1 MSKRILAASIAFLLT
16 LNAKAQ
22 IGVMKLVGPGSKD
35 YSIGFGAFIKTGIPV
50 ADAASA
56 TIEIGANL
64 FPDKDYPSDYG
75 TIMCPL
81 KLGYRYT
88 LNGTGEG
95 FYVEPQAGYNL
106 FGLTS
111 LQDDGG
117 QNVDL
122 KYHGIVLATGVGYL
136 FNLGRTPFDLYLR
149 YETVIVHG
157 GSNNMVSLG
166 VARVIS
172 FGKRNSD
179 YYSNN

>member
-1 MSKRILAASIAFLLT
+1 MSKKIVAVFVAAFLVVQA
-16 LNAKAQ
+16 NAQ
-22 IGVMKLVGPGSKD
+22 IGVMKLVGNGTKD
-35 YSIGFGAFIKTGIPV
+35 YSLGFGAFIKAGIPV
-50 ADAASA
+50 SEAAAA

-75 TIMCPL
+75 TIICPL

-88 LNGTGEG
+88 VNGTGEG
-95 FYVEPQAGYNL
+95 LYIEPQAGYNV

-117 QNVDL
+117 HDVDL
-122 KYHGIVLATGVGYL
+122 RYHGIVLATGVGYL

-149 YETVIVHG
+149 YETVIAHG

-166 VARVIS
+166 VTRMIS

-179 YYSNN
+179 Y